1 MIRKKRLS
9 DEVIKQILK
18 EIETSG
24 PDLDTLLGPT
34 DQSKIVK
41 ESSKTPCE
49 KLLSYKIFIEESV
62 FWESRQAYLKMLQK
76 FLQKKIDAATFTSEY
91 FQLRAEHIITAE
103 KLCAKIED
111 QILPLDDLY
120 YTSKAAEF
128 TSAIADLYF
137 EIDQCNSYIEDSD
150 WNNIVYS
157 ESQLRSIIQENFVPI
172 FQKSC
177 DLNDSFFQLDI
188 DYNKIIQKSYF
199 IFLFCSLGLL
209 TSLIAF

>member
-1 MIRKKRLS
+1 MTAKKL
-9 DEVIKQILK
+9 
-18 EIETSG
+18 
-24 PDLDTLLGPT
+24 
-34 DQSKIVK
+34 
-41 ESSKTPCE
+41 
-49 KLLSYKIFIEESV
+49 Y
-62 FWESRQAYLKMLQK
+62 
-76 FLQKKIDAATFTSEY
+76 
-91 FQLRAEHIITAE
+91 
-103 KLCAKIED
+103 AKIED